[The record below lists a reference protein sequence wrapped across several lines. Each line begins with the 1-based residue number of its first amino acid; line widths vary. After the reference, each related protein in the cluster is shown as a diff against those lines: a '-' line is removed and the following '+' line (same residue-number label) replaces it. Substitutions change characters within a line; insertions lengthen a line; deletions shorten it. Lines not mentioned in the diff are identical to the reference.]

1 MIEMIFTTM
10 YKDCQK
16 QLFNKNW
23 IGGGIKKNKITL
35 SSVIM
40 S

>member
-1 MIEMIFTTM
+1 MIEMILTAM
-10 YKDCQK
+10 YKDRQK
-16 QLFNKNW
+16 QLFNKNL

-35 SSVIM
+35 SSVII

>member
-1 MIEMIFTTM
+1 MIEMIFTAM

-23 IGGGIKKNKITL
+23 IGGGIKRIK
-35 SSVIM
+35 SH
-40 S
+40 